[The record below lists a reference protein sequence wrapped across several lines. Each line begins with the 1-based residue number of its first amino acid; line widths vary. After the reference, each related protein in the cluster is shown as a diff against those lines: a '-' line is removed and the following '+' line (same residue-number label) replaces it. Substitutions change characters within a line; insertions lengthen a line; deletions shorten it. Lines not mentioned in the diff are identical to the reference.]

1 MMSGVGSP
9 VTNITYAECRQ
20 RAATITV
27 DDHRIELDLAA
38 AADPDSTTYRSRSII
53 AFTARAERD
62 LGGPD
67 RRAGRAGH
75 AQRP

>member
-27 DDHRIELDLAA
+27 DEYRIELDGPSWLVRAFPTWNNRSMF
-38 AADPDSTTYRSRSII
+38 ADVKREPVL
-53 AFTARAERD
+53 TAVS
-62 LGGPD
+62 
-67 RRAGRAGH
+67 
-75 AQRP
+75 